1 MCFCPESRKS
11 PPSGWTSHY
20 KRIAL
25 LKSCWFYRRLT
36 RSREATIRSTW
47 PANAFLIDFASSTV
61 QRSWSWRFS
70 TWLAGP
76 TIYLLQHHVDKL
88 RVLSNQ
94 MFVCSGH
101 SATLQPNKWQIS
113 NHSPLRQINFK
124 HIINHL
130 STQQAG
136 LCVITSVL
144 QPDQFHFFIARIA
157 DDDDGDCIESIR
169 SLERSLL
176 GFPMAAIFHRPS
188 EFASGRQRTHQPPS
202 PNASTQ
208 LAATMLGRWTT
219 KIGEVY
225 FSQKQTCKG

>member
-1 MCFCPESRKS
+1 MP
-11 PPSGWTSHY
+11 
-20 KRIAL
+20 
-25 LKSCWFYRRLT
+25 
-36 RSREATIRSTW
+36 
-47 PANAFLIDFASSTV
+47 
-61 QRSWSWRFS
+61 SWSILLLPLCREVEVGKELFHM
-70 TWLAGP
+70 AGP
-76 TIYLLQHHVDKL
+76 TIYLLQHHVDEL
-88 RVLSNQ
+88 REWGFSPTRSL
-94 MFVCSGH
+94 FALDILPLCS
-101 SATLQPNKWQIS
+101 QIS
-113 NHSPLRQINFK
+113 GKYQIIASDQFK

-144 QPDQFHFFIARIA
+144 QPDHFFIARIA

-176 GFPMAAIFHRPS
+176 GFPMAAIFHLPS

-225 FSQKQTCKG
+225 FWWWAKAGLS

>member
-1 MCFCPESRKS
+1 M
-11 PPSGWTSHY
+11 
-20 KRIAL
+20 
-25 LKSCWFYRRLT
+25 
-36 RSREATIRSTW
+36 
-47 PANAFLIDFASSTV
+47 

-70 TWLAGP
+70 TWLDPPSTCFNTMWINWGKP
-76 TIYLLQHHVDKL
+76 TRSLFALDNLPLY
-88 RVLSNQ
+88 S
-94 MFVCSGH
+94 
-101 SATLQPNKWQIS
+101 QIS
-113 NHSPLRQINFK
+113 GKYQIIASDQFM

-136 LCVITSVL
+136 LCVITSIL
-144 QPDQFHFFIARIA
+144 QPDHFFIARIA

-188 EFASGRQRTHQPPS
+188 EFASGRQRTPQPPS

-225 FSQKQTCKG
+225 FWWWAKAGLS

>member
-1 MCFCPESRKS
+1 MLILSSPNEISRGHNKINLARKCLPDRFCFFHCAEK
-11 PPSGWTSHY
+11 
-20 KRIAL
+20 
-25 LKSCWFYRRLT
+25 LKLT
-36 RSREATIRSTW
+36 L
-47 PANAFLIDFASSTV
+47 FHM
-61 QRSWSWRFS
+61 
-70 TWLAGP
+70 AGP

-88 RVLSNQ
+88 RETRSL
-94 MFVCSGH
+94 FALDILPLCS
-101 SATLQPNKWQIS
+101 QIS
-113 NHSPLRQINFK
+113 GKYQIIASDQFK

-144 QPDQFHFFIARIA
+144 QPDQFHFFIARLA
-157 DDDDGDCIESIR
+157 DDDDGDCLESIR

-208 LAATMLGRWTT
+208 LAATMLGR
-219 KIGEVY
+219 
-225 FSQKQTCKG
+225 